1 MRVLETLRTDCD
13 KFEKMTKQEL
23 EREFQKIDSLWITK

>member
-13 KFEKMTKQEL
+13 KFEKMT
-23 EREFQKIDSLWITK
+23 IDSLWITK